1 MPGIK
6 CECCELVNSTDAKE
20 CRRCGALIS
29 APGAAFSETGH
40 REDRRDAP
48 RIEDFP
54 AGGFVES
61 ALKKRSRAVQVA
73 SVVALAAIAAAVVLN
88 WRYLYNFA
96 LGPEPISA
104 ESLKTINSPDS
115 LTRYYVSVE
124 PDKVFKTGIQAVEQT
139 FDEYSNN
146 VEKEEVISDY
156 FAISF
161 DQKLLLVEAPAG
173 RIPQRFTGA
182 LVELSP
188 DAKGQVVAKIMM
200 KNPETKGAF
209 LPVMLDATDFRQPG
223 YIGFAIGGIL
233 LVLAC
238 WGLYQTRI
246 WRANAERHPFM
257 KQLARY
263 GAPSELAT
271 KIDAEV
277 AAGTGIV
284 PMGSVT
290 LTPSFLLISN
300 PWGAKALPLKDVVW
314 AYKRVVKR
322 SVNFVPVG
330 KTYSAVLH
338 DRLGK
343 RIELRRFGGEQR
355 TDHALISLRQQAPWV
370 LVGYSQNLANAWR
383 SERQQMV
390 AAVDDRRRQVES
402 TAQQT

>member
-20 CRRCGALIS
+20 CRRCGALIA
-29 APGAAFSETGH
+29 APGAAFSQTGH
-40 REDRRDAP
+40 RENQRYAP

-54 AGGFVES
+54 AGGFVEN

-73 SVVALAAIAAAVVLN
+73 SVVALVAIAAAVVLN
-88 WRYLYNFA
+88 WRYLYNFV

-104 ESLKTINSPDS
+104 ESLKTINSTDN
-115 LTRYYVSVE
+115 LTRYYVSVQ
-124 PDKVFKTGIQAVEQT
+124 PDRVLSTGIQAVERT
-139 FDEYSNN
+139 IDEDTNI
-146 VEKEEVISDY
+146 VEKEEVVSDY
-156 FAISF
+156 LAISF
-161 DQKLLLVEAPAG
+161 DQKLLLLEAPAG
-173 RIPQRFTGA
+173 KIPQRFTGA
-182 LVELSP
+182 LVELPP
-188 DAKGQVVAKIMM
+188 DVKGQVLAKIMT
-200 KNPETKGAF
+200 KSPEAQGAF

-233 LVLAC
+233 LILAC
-238 WGLYQTRI
+238 WGLHQTQT
-246 WRANAERHPFM
+246 WRANPERHPFM

-263 GAPSELAT
+263 GAPSELAG

-277 AAGTGIV
+277 AAGTGVV

-290 LTPSFLLISN
+290 LTPSFFLISN

-322 SVNFVPVG
+322 SVNFVPIG

-355 TDHALISLRQQAPWV
+355 TDHALISLRQTAPWV
-370 LVGYSQNLANAWR
+370 LVGFSQNLAHAWR

-402 TAQQT
+402 AAGQT